1 MIGVLFIFC
10 YAGLVG
16 KSGKNSQLILLIEA
30 IFILSVLDFYLNE
43 HENVNNDICRH
54 FDYHPVSLCI

>member
-54 FDYHPVSLCI
+54 FD